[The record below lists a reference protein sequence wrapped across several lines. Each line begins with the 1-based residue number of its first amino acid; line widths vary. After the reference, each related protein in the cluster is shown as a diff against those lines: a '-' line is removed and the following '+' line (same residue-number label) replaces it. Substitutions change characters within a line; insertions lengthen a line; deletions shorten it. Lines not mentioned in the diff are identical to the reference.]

1 MSYFR
6 FSRLVILF
14 VCFLSISCKDTI
26 VHKNDFPLTSNV
38 TADTLSFDEII
49 KVGGI
54 HKTDSF
60 IILRDIQENL
70 IDFFYVYSFPDLTY
84 LYSFCP
90 KGNGPNEYLMPTVVK
105 NMSGNKFMIRDH
117 ATDVIATFELTDSSA
132 NLIEKY
138 VFPPQDGRYSWEL
151 NQITDSCFL
160 LKRNNARISTREL
173 WNLREQK
180 QLDTIPNT
188 FNLAEELGKDY
199 HIEFDDCW
207 ISVADT
213 TFAFAY
219 FFINRIEYGRI
230 INNKIKLDGFVG
242 VNKTPDFY
250 LYGKSKFN
258 SKYEFNVDNN
268 IVYYE
273 DLYVSP
279 LRIYALYSGLP
290 WGDAEI
296 EHSSIIEIYDRIGT
310 PIKQL
315 KLNCPLS
322 TFIVD
327 EKTQSIYGI
336 NLESIDG
343 AVLKYN
349 YSID

>member
-1 MSYFR
+1 MSLLR
-6 FSRLVILF
+6 FFLII
-14 VCFLSISCKDTI
+14 FLSVYLLISCSDRG
-26 VHKNDFPLTSNV
+26 VHKNSFPLMDNV
-38 TADTLSFDEII
+38 IADTLFFNEII

-54 HKTDSF
+54 YKIDSF
-60 IILRDIQENL
+60 IVLRDIQENL

-105 NMSGNKFMIRDH
+105 NMKNNKFMIRDH
-117 ATDVIATFELTDSSA
+117 SSDVIATYELTDSA
-132 NLIEKY
+132 AILVDRY
-138 VFPPQDGRYSWEL
+138 DFPSQDGRYCWEL

-160 LKRNNARISTREL
+160 LKRNNAQVSAREL
-173 WNLREQK
+173 WNLKVQK

-188 FNLAEELGKDY
+188 FDLKKEMGKDY

-207 ISVADT
+207 ISASDT

-230 INNKIKLDGFVG
+230 VNNEIQLDGFVG
-242 VNKTPDFY
+242 VDETPDFY
-250 LYGKSKFN
+250 LYGESKLN
-258 SKYEFNVDNN
+258 NKYEYNVDNN

-273 DLYVSP
+273 DLYVGPS
-279 LRIYALYSGLP
+279 RIFALYSGLP

-296 EHSSIIEIYDRIGT
+296 EHSSIIEIYDRAGV

-315 KLNCPLS
+315 NLNCPLS

-327 EKTQSIYGI
+327 EGSNSIYGI
-336 NLESIDG
+336 NIEALDG
-343 AVLKYN
+343 AIIKYDYN
-349 YSID
+349 ID